1 MRNQFTIAKRQT
13 GGRVVYY
20 YYTYDKDGNRRKF
33 STGRTTKAAALAYC
47 LDLSRA
53 GLLVPAEK
61 NNATFENFYKDFWDW
76 EKSTYLKKERLRGH
90 ELGKKTAYNRQI
102 ALKNM
107 IEPYFAKLKVKDI
120 TKTKLENWL
129 LALADRGFKPGSINQ
144 ARIILNIMLEYA
156 VEQGYLAANP
166 CRVVKPFVDRPEAR
180 GVLDLMECNE
190 LFNPKNIGIY
200 WNDNRITY
208 AANLLSALTGMR
220 LNEVRALRRQ
230 DIKDGYLLVEHSIDN
245 FGLKD
250 TKNHKSREIP
260 ISSELQTILVDI
272 CPAEGGFVFSV
283 DGKEPSPV
291 YSIVTGGLYKALAAM
306 GISKE
311 ERQRRN
317 ICFHSWRHFYNTML
331 RAGNV
336 SEAKI
341 RAITGHSD
349 ERMTD
354 RYTHFTHK
362 ELAEIASVQNLIMG
376 GCYA

>member
-33 STGRTTKAAALAYC
+33 STGRTTKAAALAYG

-53 GLLVPAEK
+53 GLLIPAEK

-90 ELGKKTAYNRQI
+90 IIGKMTAYRRQSV
-102 ALKNM
+102 LKSD
-107 IEPYFAKLKVKDI
+107 IEPYFCKLKIKDI
-120 TKTKLENWL
+120 SKTKVENWL
-129 LALADRGFKPGSINQ
+129 LALADRGLKPGSVNQ
-144 ARIILNIMLEYA
+144 MKIILNIMLDYA
-156 VEQGYLAANP
+156 VEQGYLTANP
-166 CRVVKPFVDRPEAR
+166 CRAVKPFVDHPETR

-190 LFNPKNIGIY
+190 LFNPKNIEIY
-200 WNDNRITY
+200 WNGNRIIY
-208 AANLLSALTGMR
+208 AANLLAALTGMR
-220 LNEVRALRRQ
+220 EGEIRALRKQ
-230 DIKDGYLLVEHSIDN
+230 DIKDGYLLVEHSIN
-245 FGLKD
+245 TFGLKD

-260 ISSELQTILVDI
+260 ISSELQAILVDI
-272 CPAEGGFVFSV
+272 CPAGGGFVFSL
-283 DGKEPSPV
+283 DGKEPLPRYQFV
-291 YSIVTGGLYKALAAM
+291 IGGLYKALAAM
-306 GISKE
+306 GISEE

-331 RAGNV
+331 RAGNI

-362 ELAEIASVQNLIMG
+362 ELAEIASIQAGIIG